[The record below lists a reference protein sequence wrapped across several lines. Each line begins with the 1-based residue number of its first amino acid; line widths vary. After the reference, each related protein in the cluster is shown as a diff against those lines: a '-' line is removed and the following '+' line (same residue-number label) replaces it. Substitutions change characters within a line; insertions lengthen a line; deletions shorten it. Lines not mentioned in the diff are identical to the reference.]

1 MANLLTLEEW
11 ASRTYETPPS
21 LSSLRCWA
29 REGGLTLRRNLAGK
43 YKRQR
48 NTATKQA
55 LPGESYYHRCAG
67 RQSEVTALNKKY
79 TVKLA
84 DAKAENDAL
93 QRKLDNGGRGSSKA
107 SLQCQPQPK
116 QPTPPAWGMMPAS
129 NSLQLQGE
137 TFSVSGPES
146 SATKQP

>member
-1 MANLLTLEEW
+1 MVKLLTLEELGC
-11 ASRTYETPPS
+11 RTYDTSPS
-21 LSSLRCWA
+21 LSPLRCWA
-29 REGGLTLRRNLAGK
+29 REGGFTLRRNLAGK

-48 NTATKQA
+48 NTTTKQA

-67 RQSEVTALNKKY
+67 RQSEVTALDKKY
-79 TVKLA
+79 TMKLA

-93 QRKLDNGGRGSSKA
+93 QRKLDNGGRGSSEA
-107 SLQCQPQPK
+107 SVQCQPQPK
-116 QPTPPAWGMMPAS
+116 PPAPPAWGMMPAS
-129 NSLQLQGE
+129 NSLQLLGE